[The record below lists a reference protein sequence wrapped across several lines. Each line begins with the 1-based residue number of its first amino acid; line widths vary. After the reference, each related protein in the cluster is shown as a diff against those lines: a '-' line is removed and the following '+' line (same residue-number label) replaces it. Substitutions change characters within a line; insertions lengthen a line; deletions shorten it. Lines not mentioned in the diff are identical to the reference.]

1 MEVLLKQGD
10 RITIP
15 DGCKAAIE
23 GNEVVIEKEK
33 MEFKRGDVITGLHK
47 EILLVDIYNFDGHLL
62 SSFVNIDKCGKLVNN
77 PYQNWNEYHDW
88 RLATEEEKQ
97 LLFDKMAEQGLRWNA
112 EGKKVEKIRWR
123 AEKGKSYYHVDNT
136 NNILR
141 YTEYNGR
148 YDETVWDSF
157 NYFRTKEQAEA
168 AAEVV
173 KEALRKFHEENK

>member
-97 LLFDKMAEQGLRWNA
+97 LLFDKMTEQGLQWNA
-112 EGKKVEKIRWR
+112 EEKKVEKIRWR
-123 AEKGKSYYHVDNT
+123 SEIDGSYYLFTPNC
-136 NNILR
+136 NIYNSTDIRSPLDDRR
-141 YTEYNGR
+141 YSIG
-148 YDETVWDSF
+148 
-157 NYFRTKEQAEA
+157 NYFRTKEQAEK

-173 KEALRKFHEENK
+173 KEALKKFHEENK